1 MISPASSARC
11 RGRALSRFEPRAA
24 RVGIVVAFGA
34 LLLAV
39 APAFAQSEAPPA
51 APGGQAPFGGPPG
64 GRGFGA
70 GAGRRP
76 GGGRMF
82 LVLRIAD
89 ALHLNDEQTIKV
101 ASSFRSIDEKRQKLR
116 SDKDAVES
124 QLDAEL
130 ARKPIDEAKVSS
142 LTQQALA
149 IDRQLLLL
157 PEEMYNSIQGM
168 LTVEQRARL
177 LLLRSHLL
185 EQVQRERER
194 RGLGRTEDGDQGG
207 ASPSP
212 VPGTAPRR
220 GTRRFFP
227 G

>member
-1 MISPASSARC
+1 
-11 RGRALSRFEPRAA
+11 
-24 RVGIVVAFGA
+24 
-34 LLLAV
+34 
-39 APAFAQSEAPPA
+39 
-51 APGGQAPFGGPPG
+51 
-64 GRGFGA
+64 
-70 GAGRRP
+70 
-76 GGGRMF
+76 MF

-101 ASSFRSIDEKRQKLR
+101 ASSFRNIEEKRQKLR
-116 SDKDAVES
+116 GDKEAVES

-130 ARKPIDEAKVSS
+130 AKKPIDEAKVSS

-157 PEEMYNSIQGM
+157 PEEMYSSIQGM

-177 LLLRSHLL
+177 LLLRSRMQ

-194 RGLGRTEDGDQGG
+194 RGLGRADDGDQTG

-212 VPGTAPRR
+212 APGAPPRR
-220 GTRRFFP
+220 GMRRLLP